1 MRRLTLKREVN
12 GVGTGCAGDIDQ
24 LGGVLRLVV
33 MRVFLTGTQHLT
45 HRDSGAGCAR
55 QETLAPMKNDTPN
68 NSPGEP
74 STVGGLEFMKA
85 PVEVQQHDTEA
96 QIINASSNPPS
107 SSTATS
113 DGPVRKPSQS
123 NSPGERPTVPTAEP
137 PAEEQFLH
145 ALEDLLPVIH
155 LNMKAAGALFS
166 VLRRHVAELDLNP
179 ASQVRSCTPC
189 AGERPNER

>member
-74 STVGGLEFMKA
+74 STIGGSGFMKA
-85 PVEVQQHDTEA
+85 PVEVQRHDTEA
-96 QIINASSNPPS
+96 QLIDASRNPPS
-107 SSTATS
+107 TSSATS
-113 DGPVRKPSQS
+113 DGPVRKPSES
-123 NSPGERPTVPTAEP
+123 TGPGEKPAVPTSGFP
-137 PAEEQFLH
+137 SDIPEEELH
-145 ALEDLLPVIH
+145 DEMLIIRRILAVIDAQS
-155 LNMKAAGALFS
+155 LAIQRKLRRKAA
-166 VLRRHVAELDLNP
+166 
-179 ASQVRSCTPC
+179 SQSRSWTP
-189 AGERPNER
+189 GNRERTNG

>member
-74 STVGGLEFMKA
+74 STIGGSGFMKA
-85 PVEVQQHDTEA
+85 PVEVQRHYTKA
-96 QIINASSNPPS
+96 PLTSAFKNPAGT
-107 SSTATS
+107 STATGGGSATQKSES
-113 DGPVRKPSQS
+113 DCHDGKPAVQTCGCYIGGCDDHFDELNLIRSVVEILFDWVLTLQKRQDRAKLKAESQS
-123 NSPGERPTVPTAEP
+123 RPWTSGTRERTN
-137 PAEEQFLH
+137 
-145 ALEDLLPVIH
+145 D
-155 LNMKAAGALFS
+155 
-166 VLRRHVAELDLNP
+166 
-179 ASQVRSCTPC
+179 
-189 AGERPNER
+189 